1 MPDRRRRKNPKTERL
16 FLRLTTHQLELLRNY
31 IDYRDFE
38 SEAAGIRAMIDGLE
52 DWFLRQQAKERAAAT
67 SVTTS
72 RESTDSGL
80 PRVTDVPV
88 NDAKAIDVAI
98 DVDASVGDFGGM
110 PSVGLPESRHDG
122 QE

>member
-122 QE
+122 ME